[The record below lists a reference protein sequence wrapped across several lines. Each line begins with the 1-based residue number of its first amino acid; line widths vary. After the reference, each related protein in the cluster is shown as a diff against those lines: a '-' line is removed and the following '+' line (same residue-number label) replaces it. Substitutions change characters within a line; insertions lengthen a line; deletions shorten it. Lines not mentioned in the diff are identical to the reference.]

1 MLSKSGDFGDFKQ
14 LLEGQTLHGFA
25 ETFAVLAFFHPPI
38 PNLFNDFFD
47 FGVRSFNRD
56 EGNEQGAHLSAVN
69 DRGLGSAEDGRAA
82 FVADVQGAGHG
93 VDTVH
98 TTHAFGVVDE
108 EAAAVPFHAL
118 GGAQVDDFGFDVELA
133 PVTTGV
139 STGVGGEFAG
149 NVGFHSFLIDLD
161 VVLPRT
167 HDGKVGTGH
176 SGHAA
181 VRAAVELELELVG
194 EGGTVQLVL
203 IVHGELIASVLRVV
217 AGVFAAALAK
227 AGGRR
232 TEVRTGTAEVDVKL
246 VGEIV
251 EDLFK
256 LRGLG
261 ADEHDV
267 AGGTVHVGQTGATE
281 FPNVAQAAQEF
292 GGVVLAGGL
301 SHADGVEVSHAGE
314 HFGLVAVT
322 ADNAAA
328 VTEHAHDAAVL
339 PVRFPFFIGE
349 FKHAEQVVGS
359 VGGNLKFHVVGVGRS
374 VFSFLLDV
382 GHEAGPGASF
392 ELIQQGSWM
401 FDCHCLTSTWF
412 GW

>member
-1 MLSKSGDFGDFKQ
+1 M
-14 LLEGQTLHGFA
+14 
-25 ETFAVLAFFHPPI
+25 
-38 PNLFNDFFD
+38 
-47 FGVRSFNRD
+47 
-56 EGNEQGAHLSAVN
+56 
-69 DRGLGSAEDGRAA
+69 
-82 FVADVQGAGHG
+82 
-93 VDTVH
+93 H

-251 EDLFK
+251 EDLQTLISRMKEVLISPAKTSVDDSF
-256 LRGLG
+256 RQFFLG
-261 ADEHDV
+261 
-267 AGGTVHVGQTGATE
+267 
-281 FPNVAQAAQEF
+281 
-292 GGVVLAGGL
+292 
-301 SHADGVEVSHAGE
+301 
-314 HFGLVAVT
+314 
-322 ADNAAA
+322 
-328 VTEHAHDAAVL
+328 
-339 PVRFPFFIGE
+339 
-349 FKHAEQVVGS
+349 
-359 VGGNLKFHVVGVGRS
+359 
-374 VFSFLLDV
+374 LLD
-382 GHEAGPGASF
+382 GSSTRRTTD
-392 ELIQQGSWM
+392 LIYDMLDGTDQP
-401 FDCHCLTSTWF
+401 TYIN
-412 GW
+412 